1 MHTTTPADAMDLDFA
16 MFDLPAMTAEDAA
29 AAKATR
35 ERKAAA
41 ARLAYRTAE
50 REGAEDPRIPARV
63 AADRTT

>member
-1 MHTTTPADAMDLDFA
+1 MLDATETLDFA

-29 AAKATR
+29 QTKATR

-50 REGAEDPRIPARV
+50 REGAEDPRIAAR
-63 AADRTT
+63 AAAEMTR